1 MRHVKSCRV
10 IRAATFAG
18 LFALGSCLSS
28 CVGPVS
34 CISPEE
40 KAAEDT
46 FKCQQYGGFT
56 PGTEAYAACRKQLDE
71 GRESA
76 VLESQSNE

>member
-1 MRHVKSCRV
+1 MRHTKSCQV
-10 IRAATFAG
+10 IPAAIFAG

-34 CISPEE
+34 CVSPDE
-40 KAAEDT
+40 KAAEDA

-56 PGTEAYAACRKQLDE
+56 PGTDAYAACRKQLNE
-71 GRESA
+71 ESA
-76 VLESQSNE
+76 VLEPQSNE

>member
-1 MRHVKSCRV
+1 MTHVKSCEV
-10 IRAATFAG
+10 IPAAIFAG
-18 LFALGSCLSS
+18 LFALGLCLSS
-28 CVGPVS
+28 CVGPIS
-34 CISPEE
+34 CVSPEE

-71 GRESA
+71 GREAA
-76 VLESQSNE
+76 VSESRSKE

>member
-1 MRHVKSCRV
+1 MRYLRSRQIIPVA
-10 IRAATFAG
+10 ILAG
-18 LFALGSCLSS
+18 LFALDSCLSS

-56 PGTEAYAACRKQLDE
+56 PGTDAYAACRKQLTE
-71 GRESA
+71 GKESA
-76 VLESQSNE
+76 VSELQSNE

>member
-1 MRHVKSCRV
+1 MSYL
-10 IRAATFAG
+10 RACQIIPAAVFAG

-28 CVGPVS
+28 CVGPDS

-56 PGTEAYAACRKQLDE
+56 PGTDAYAACRNQLNE
-71 GRESA
+71 GGESA
-76 VLESQSNE
+76 VSELQSNE

>member
-1 MRHVKSCRV
+1 MSYL
-10 IRAATFAG
+10 RACQIIPAAIFVG

-28 CVGPVS
+28 CVGPDS

-56 PGTEAYAACRKQLDE
+56 PGTDAYAACRNQLNE
-71 GRESA
+71 GGDMSE
-76 VLESQSNE
+76 LQSNE